1 MARNCLSILEG
12 EKRLPSRRWRSARA
26 SEQSSEGRLG
36 WGPLHRWTSLEG
48 MGSCPGW
55 RSHPRQHRR
64 RAVTRVLDQCENRIP
79 AEAEAAHGC

>member
-12 EKRLPSRRWRSARA
+12 EKRLPSRQWRSARA

-48 MGSCPGW
+48 WG
-55 RSHPRQHRR
+55 H
-64 RAVTRVLDQCENRIP
+64 VLVGDLTP
-79 AEAEAAHGC
+79 ANTEGGR